1 MSAAVDR
8 VQGST
13 VLPLLTLTLDVDMFG
28 FKDTPLVL
36 TMGQCKP
43 DEQKFA
49 TLRSWAKVAPLLA
62 ALISPITSLMD
73 IPALAVC

>member
-13 VLPLLTLTLDVDMFG
+13 PIDLTLDVDTFG
-28 FKDTPLVL
+28 FKDTPVL

-43 DEQKFA
+43 DEQRFA
-49 TLRSWAKVAPLLA
+49 TLRSWANVAPLLA